1 MQSQTASNFM
11 QQVEIYQDKNLS
23 SFVHHFSPR
32 PSVAD
37 QSCILFTITVENLLH
52 FLQYFD
58 DKVNSMKN
66 FPLGF
71 VEVRSTHLFFGFL
84 NKCGKI

>member
-1 MQSQTASNFM
+1 MQSRTASNFM
-11 QQVEIYQDKNLS
+11 QQVEINQDKNLS

-37 QSCILFTITVENLLH
+37 QSCILCTITVENLLH

-71 VEVRSTHLFFGFL
+71 VEV
-84 NKCGKI
+84 